1 MCSLFITSGKYLRK
15 FLLSFQ
21 VYVNGEKMVTIGEG
35 GSFGELALIYGLPRA
50 ATVKVSKLC
59 LKDIVP
65 VYPFSILYKKIAS
78 SNGSSVSPILNNF
91 VLLFPI

>member
-65 VYPFSILYKKIAS
+65 VYPFSILYEKNS
-78 SNGSSVSPILNNF
+78 
-91 VLLFPI
+91 

>member
-50 ATVKVSKLC
+50 ATVKVSKSC
-59 LKDIVP
+59 LKDLEP
-65 VYPFSILYKKIAS
+65 VY
-78 SNGSSVSPILNNF
+78 
-91 VLLFPI
+91 LFQFYIRK